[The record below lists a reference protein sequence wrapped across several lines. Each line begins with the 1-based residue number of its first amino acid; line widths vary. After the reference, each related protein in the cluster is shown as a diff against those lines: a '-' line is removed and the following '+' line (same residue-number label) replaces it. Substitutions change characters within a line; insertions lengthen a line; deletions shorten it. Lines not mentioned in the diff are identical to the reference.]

1 MELCSPRR
9 NKWKLRYVQVTSC
22 HLLFFF
28 SWLGLWPSIVQVI
41 APLIT
46 TIVFFFALF
55 HIYSR
60 VHLSESD
67 SFRFV
72 AKELGFL
79 LFIELSLVS
88 LEGHRQSSW

>member
-1 MELCSPRR
+1 MCKSRVATFCFFFLGSAYGLALYR
-9 NKWKLRYVQVTSC
+9 LLL
-22 HLLFFF
+22 HLL
-28 SWLGLWPSIVQVI
+28 LQLC
-41 APLIT
+41 
-46 TIVFFFALF
+46 FFFALF